1 VLAALLGNKEHPDY
15 KKRLSRWARRRLNDK
30 VEQLIAQARQESAG
44 KAQAQAVEKE
54 LGYFAN
60 KVERMQY
67 GTFRRQ
73 GFFIGSGVIEAGC
86 KTVIGSRCKRSGMFW
101 GEPGAE
107 NVLALR
113 CIQSSHRLGEL
124 WKEQLNT
131 HAARNDSLA
140 LTA

>member
-1 VLAALLGNKEHPDY
+1 LLGSREHPDY
-15 KKRLSRWARRRLNDK
+15 KKRLGRWARRLLHDK
-30 VEQLIAQARQESAG
+30 VEQLIAQARQECVG
-44 KAQAQAVEKE
+44 EAQAQAVEKE
-54 LGYFAN
+54 LGYFVN
-60 KVERMQY
+60 NVQRMQY

-86 KTVIGSRCKRSGMFW
+86 KTVIGSRCKQSGMFW

-113 CIQSSHRLGEL
+113 CIQSSRRLGEF
-124 WKEQLNT
+124 WKERLNT

-140 LTA
+140 LAA